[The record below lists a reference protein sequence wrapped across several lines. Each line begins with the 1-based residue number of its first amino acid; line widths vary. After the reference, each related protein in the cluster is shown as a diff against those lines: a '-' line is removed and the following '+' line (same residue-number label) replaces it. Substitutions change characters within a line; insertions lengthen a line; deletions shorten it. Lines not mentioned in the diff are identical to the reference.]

1 MQILSWNV
9 RELGSRAKCKRV
21 KETIVKAT
29 LHVILLKE
37 TKLETSDDLAVGNIW
52 ESRFKG

>member
-1 MQILSWNV
+1 MKILSWNV
-9 RELGSRAKCKRV
+9 RELGRRAKCKRV